1 MCACVCACV
10 PRYMSVW
17 LGARVGHV
25 HMCVCPGVC
34 VDGCVHGL
42 CVHVCMCAQVYECVD
57 GCTCGMYA
65 WGVCT
70 CVCVCPGVQCVDRY
84 TCGMCAWSVCTCV
97 CVRTRCMSV
106 DGCVHG
112 VCARVCAQVYE
123 CVDGCVC
130 GMCAWGVCTCVTR
143 CMSVYMCTCVRHAST
158 FVSVHVSC
166 VHRGYCLHGCLFQM
180 RQHDLLR
187 LTVPR
192 VWGRDFLSLSAG
204 VMSLTPYKEHVFL
217 FFSSVWL
224 GICCDPPQGSLTPR
238 SPLPAFPCVFRRG

>member
-1 MCACVCACV
+1 MWGMCTCVCAQVYVWMGVCMGCVCMCVCV

-17 LGARVGHV
+17 MGARVGCMH
-25 HMCVCPGVC
+25 GVC
-34 VDGCVHGL
+34 A
-42 CVHVCMCAQVYECVD
+42 HVCVY
-57 GCTCGMYA
+57 
-65 WGVCT
+65 
-70 CVCVCPGVQCVDRY
+70 VCPGVQCVDRY
-84 TCGMCAWSVCTCV
+84 TCGMCPWSVCTCV
-97 CVRTRCMSV
+97 CARTRCMSV

-123 CVDGCVC
+123 CVDGCVW

-158 FVSVHVSC
+158 FVSVRVSC

-224 GICCDPPQGSLTPR
+224 GICCDPPQG
-238 SPLPAFPCVFRRG
+238 